1 MQALFTLLQ
10 PNHLRTAKPTVIF
23 LEGPPGTGKSTTLYW
38 TYIQC
43 KHMASWHPVA
53 IPLLNMDDATT
64 QQAIV
69 CTMQKKGGNQ
79 QIIGLVDLMRPY
91 ELTSRAYSAFCSRV
105 LPSVSLIVFA
115 ASLSYAVY
123 QATEC
128 GTRFLPLY
136 QRALTIQTRPFSTA
150 LAAEYW
156 RAHTSCSS
164 EVNLQKDIA
173 VSKGIPRL
181 LNLLCTAAHLE
192 KAVKLAVV
200 SEFNQLFVC
209 MQHSVEA
216 VDWEG
221 ELKVMLAAAKK
232 LPISVYGMQ
241 TQVATNLFMVKSFLI
256 YLNDQDIPMCYF
268 TIPEDTFQEVTRR
281 LWKTAPISIRTC
293 SNATIGD
300 LFENSLPSVI
310 LPKLSVTLRC
320 LGDDQQN
327 REHTFEFEEV
337 VGLYSDPSHV
347 TQNRLYQ
354 TESTFRALDFVAIT
368 ALEGKPYL
376 VALQVSVQQANAAA
390 KLQALTRI
398 PAALTNE
405 VIGVFFILINPFWT
419 NFDEM
424 YAVARS
430 VTGDRQ
436 KFATYWYGHPKDFTR
451 IKALHKYVKSI
462 LL

>member
-1 MQALFTLLQ
+1 MGAKNGSVWLCCRPIFHANMSTSNKPVPVCTSDLYGEDKLTIETFTFINVSGPSEQKLLITEVMQALFTLLQ

-136 QRALTIQTRPFSTA
+136 QRAITIQTRPFSTA

-181 LNLLCTAAHLE
+181 LNLLCTAAHPE
-192 KAVKLAVV
+192 KAVKLG
-200 SEFNQLFVC
+200 SRF
-209 MQHSVEA
+209 
-216 VDWEG
+216 
-221 ELKVMLAAAKK
+221 
-232 LPISVYGMQ
+232 
-241 TQVATNLFMVKSFLI
+241 
-256 YLNDQDIPMCYF
+256 
-268 TIPEDTFQEVTRR
+268 
-281 LWKTAPISIRTC
+281 
-293 SNATIGD
+293 
-300 LFENSLPSVI
+300 
-310 LPKLSVTLRC
+310 
-320 LGDDQQN
+320 
-327 REHTFEFEEV
+327 
-337 VGLYSDPSHV
+337 
-347 TQNRLYQ
+347 
-354 TESTFRALDFVAIT
+354 
-368 ALEGKPYL
+368 
-376 VALQVSVQQANAAA
+376 
-390 KLQALTRI
+390 
-398 PAALTNE
+398 
-405 VIGVFFILINPFWT
+405 
-419 NFDEM
+419 
-424 YAVARS
+424 
-430 VTGDRQ
+430 
-436 KFATYWYGHPKDFTR
+436 
-451 IKALHKYVKSI
+451 
-462 LL
+462 